1 VVPTAATLARV
12 LVAVPEAEVEVE
24 VVEDHPEPIT
34 IVS

>member
-12 LVAVPEAEVEVE
+12 LVAVPEAEVEV
-24 VVEDHPEPIT
+24 VEDHPEPIT